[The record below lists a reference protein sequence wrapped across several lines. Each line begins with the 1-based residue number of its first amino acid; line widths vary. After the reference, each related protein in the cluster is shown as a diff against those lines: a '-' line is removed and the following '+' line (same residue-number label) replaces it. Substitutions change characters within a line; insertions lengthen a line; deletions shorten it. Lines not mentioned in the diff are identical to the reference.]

1 MKTVFKIGFN
11 TVLLTMFLVMLVL
24 PAGFMG
30 LMSFEENSN
39 VLSAQDSIYEESSIK
54 SIDNPEVPLDV
65 KEMILK
71 MEREYY
77 QEQQDK
83 FFGDINRTDEIEK
96 LNEQTTENKE
106 ETVEENSNVS
116 EKN

>member
-1 MKTVFKIGFN
+1 
-11 TVLLTMFLVMLVL
+11 
-24 PAGFMG
+24 
-30 LMSFEENSN
+30 
-39 VLSAQDSIYEESSIK
+39 
-54 SIDNPEVPLDV
+54 
-65 KEMILK
+65 MILK

-83 FFGDINRTDEIEK
+83 FVGDINRTDEIEK